1 MRDISTE
8 VSLSELC
15 VLFDNFFSSGDKNEN
30 ILIMLLD
37 THKEYIS
44 GIIGKDLFSC
54 LLLDC
59 LTPVMHF
66 ENGEF
71 FSVCALHV
79 DNTQV
84 G

>member
-1 MRDISTE
+1 MTYRQKLAYLNS
-8 VSLSELC
+8 

-71 FSVCALHV
+71 FIVFVFCM
-79 DNTQV
+79 
-84 G
+84 

>member
-1 MRDISTE
+1 MTSPE

-44 GIIGKDLFSC
+44 GIIGRYLFNS

-59 LTPVMHF
+59 LTSVMHF
-66 ENGEF
+66 ENGELT
-71 FSVCALHV
+71 FS
-79 DNTQV
+79 
-84 G
+84 